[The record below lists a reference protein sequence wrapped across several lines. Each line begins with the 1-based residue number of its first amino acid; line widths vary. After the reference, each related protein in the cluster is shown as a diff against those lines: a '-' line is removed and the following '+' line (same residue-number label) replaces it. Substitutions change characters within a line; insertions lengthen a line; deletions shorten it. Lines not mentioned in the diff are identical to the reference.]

1 MKGCSSVLPGYV
13 WCCKSH
19 RFYLAT
25 KQFPNQSPN
34 RAGDAV
40 LPIAPPMCPNPNSKS
55 PPAIPVVVGFKYI
68 NAQKSTALGSLG
80 SLASRGPWQQRIV
93 FEWSATGAKWKED
106 MHWDWNWFNLSGI
119 LNPCYDKI
127 CVCLLCI
134 LYCLDGTVF
143 RRYSMEKVIILIS
156 LSVPKLFSN
165 WRFGRYTPMLLHS
178 SWFWVWNLATSRFWT
193 PLSYLI
199 KPVNFWVWIGTAKK
213 FCCDKN
219 TWGVVTNA
227 CHSGWMT
234 EPTVWNVKTSFE
246 CVKASM
252 MWSATLCFVRWMM
265 VGA

>member
-1 MKGCSSVLPGYV
+1 MLQITQVLPRN
-13 WCCKSH
+13 K
-19 RFYLAT
+19 
-25 KQFPNQSPN
+25 
-34 RAGDAV
+34 
-40 LPIAPPMCPNPNSKS
+40 
-55 PPAIPVVVGFKYI
+55 AIPQPVSKQSWKCCIANCTADVPKPQQQI
-68 NAQKSTALGSLG
+68 SSTHPWGRWVQVYQRSEVHRTRVTG
-80 SLASRGPWQQRIV
+80 IASVERAMATEDRIRM
-93 FEWSATGAKWKED
+93 ECDRCEMKED

-143 RRYSMEKVIILIS
+143 RRYSMEKVIRIILIS

-165 WRFGRYTPMLLHS
+165 WPFGRYTPTLLHS